1 MHTNDTNKNRIR
13 IISINY
19 RAPLCGTKVKRR
31 TKFSSPS
38 ILVSIF
44 MAFKE
49 EIEKLNKKLKELE
62 SPELA
67 EKQHQKGKLTA
78 RERINLLL
86 DPGTFVE
93 LNPFVESRISNF
105 GLEKKKFPG
114 DAVICGFG
122 KIQGR
127 QVYLFSQDFSKIGGT
142 LGEMHGKKIWNVY
155 DLALKIGCPIIG
167 IYDSGGARIQEG
179 ISALDAYGAIFRTQV
194 RASGVIPQI
203 SIMAGPSA
211 GGACYA
217 PGLSDFIFMVD
228 KISFMFITGPEVIR
242 KVVGQDIS
250 SDELGGAAS
259 HSQKSG
265 VSHFVFEGEEDCF
278 LAVKKLLSYLPQ
290 NNLENPPR
298 QKSLISEFFEVE
310 ERLRLM
316 DIVPE
321 EEERGYE
328 MKDVISEI
336 FDKNSFFEVQAGFA
350 KNLII
355 GFARLNGH
363 SIGIAANQPKILAG
377 ALDINSSDKI
387 SRFVRFCDAFNIPLI
402 NLVDCPGYL
411 PGKDQEW
418 GGIIR
423 HGAKVLYAFA
433 EASVPKI
440 SLILRKAFGGAYIAL
455 ASREL
460 GFDKVIAWPSA
471 QIAVMGPEQAVKIIF
486 KKEISES
493 KDPEKFEKEKIAE
506 LKETFLNPERAAKL
520 GQLEMIIHPKDTR
533 IVLIKCLEFLLTKR
547 GEKIPR
553 KHGNIPL

>member
-1 MHTNDTNKNRIR
+1 MFEK
-13 IISINY
+13 
-19 RAPLCGTKVKRR
+19 
-31 TKFSSPS
+31 
-38 ILVSIF
+38 
-44 MAFKE
+44 

-62 SPELA
+62 SPELI

-105 GLEKKKFPG
+105 GLEKKKFSG

-127 QVYLFSQDFSKIGGT
+127 PVYLFSQDFSKIGGT
-142 LGEMHGKKIWNVY
+142 LGEMHGKKIGNVY
-155 DLALKIGCPIIG
+155 DLALKTGSPIIG

-179 ISALDAYGAIFRTQV
+179 ISALDAYGTIFRTQV
-194 RASGVIPQI
+194 KASGVIPQI
-203 SIMAGPSA
+203 SIIAGPSA

-217 PGLSDFIFMVD
+217 PGLSDFIFMVN

-242 KVVGQDIS
+242 KVMGQEIS
-250 SDELGGAAS
+250 FDELGGAAS

-265 VSHFVFEGEEDCF
+265 TCHFVFEREEDCF

-290 NNLENPPR
+290 NNLENPLR
-298 QKSLISEFFEVE
+298 QKSLISKFFEIE
-310 ERLRLM
+310 EKLRLLE
-316 DIVPE
+316 IVPE
-321 EEERGYE
+321 EEEKGYE

-336 FDKNSFFEVQAGFA
+336 FDKNSFFEVQADFA

-355 GFARLNGH
+355 GFTRLNGY
-363 SIGIAANQPKILAG
+363 SIGIIANQPKILAG

-423 HGAKVLYAFA
+423 HGAKVLYAFS
-433 EASVPKI
+433 EATIPKI

-455 ASREL
+455 ASKEL
-460 GFDKVIAWPSA
+460 GFDQVIAWPSA

-486 KKEISES
+486 KKELSES
-493 KDPEKFEKEKIAE
+493 KDTKKLEKEKIQE
-506 LKETFLNPERAAKL
+506 LKEIFLNPYQAAKL
-520 GQLEMIIHPKDTR
+520 CQIDMIIHPKDTR
-533 IVLIKCLEFLLTKR
+533 TVLIKCLESLLEKR
-547 GEKIPR
+547 GEKVPK

>member
-1 MHTNDTNKNRIR
+1 MFEK
-13 IISINY
+13 
-19 RAPLCGTKVKRR
+19 
-31 TKFSSPS
+31 
-38 ILVSIF
+38 
-44 MAFKE
+44 

-62 SPELA
+62 SPELI

-78 RERINLLL
+78 RERINLFL

-93 LNPFVESRISNF
+93 LDPFVESRISNF

-122 KIQGR
+122 KINGR
-127 QVYLFSQDFSKIGGT
+127 PVYLFSQDFSKIGGT
-142 LGEMHGKKIWNVY
+142 LGEMHGKKILKVY
-155 DLALKIGCPIIG
+155 DLALKTGCPIIG

-179 ISALDAYGAIFRTQV
+179 TSALDAYGAIFRTQV
-194 RASGVIPQI
+194 KASGVIPQI
-203 SIMAGPSA
+203 SIIAGPSA

-217 PGLSDFIFMVD
+217 PGLSDFIFMV
-228 KISFMFITGPEVIR
+228 KGISFMFITGPEVIR
-242 KVVGQDIS
+242 KVTGQEIS
-250 SDELGGAAS
+250 LDELGGAIS

-265 VSHFVFEGEEDCF
+265 TAHFVFENEKDCF
-278 LAVKKLLSYLPQ
+278 LAVKKLFSYLPQ
-290 NNLENPPR
+290 NNLENPPE

-310 ERLRLM
+310 ERLRLLE
-316 DIVPE
+316 IVPE
-321 EEERGYE
+321 EEEKGYE

-336 FDKNSFFEVQAGFA
+336 FDKNSFFEVQADFA

-363 SIGIAANQPKILAG
+363 SIGIIANQPKVLAG

-387 SRFVRFCDAFNIPLI
+387 SRFVRFCDTFNIPLI

-411 PGKDQEW
+411 PGREQEW

-423 HGAKVLYAFA
+423 HGAKVLYAFS
-433 EASVPKI
+433 EATCPKI

-455 ASREL
+455 VSKEL

-493 KDPEKFEKEKIAE
+493 KDPEKFEKEKIQE
-506 LKETFLNPERAAKL
+506 LRETFLNPYQAAKM
-520 GQLEMIIHPKDTR
+520 GQIDIILHPKDTR
-533 IVLIKCLEFLLTKR
+533 ITLIKCLESLLNKR
-547 GEKIPR
+547 EPKVAR

>member
-1 MHTNDTNKNRIR
+1 VNNMNFEK
-13 IISINY
+13 
-19 RAPLCGTKVKRR
+19 
-31 TKFSSPS
+31 
-38 ILVSIF
+38 
-44 MAFKE
+44 

-62 SPELA
+62 SHELI

-78 RERINLLL
+78 RERINLFL

-93 LNPFVESRISNF
+93 LDPFVESRISNF

-127 QVYLFSQDFSKIGGT
+127 PVYLFSQDFSKIGGT
-142 LGEMHGKKIWNVY
+142 LGEMHGKKILKVY
-155 DLALKIGCPIIG
+155 DLALKTGCPIIG

-179 ISALDAYGAIFRTQV
+179 TSALDAYGAIFRTQV
-194 RASGVIPQI
+194 KASGVIPQI
-203 SIMAGPSA
+203 SIIAGPSA

-217 PGLSDFIFMVD
+217 PGLSDFIFMV
-228 KISFMFITGPEVIR
+228 KGISFMFITGPEVIR
-242 KVVGQDIS
+242 KVTGQEIS
-250 SDELGGAAS
+250 LDELGGAIS

-265 VSHFVFEGEEDCF
+265 TAHFVFENEKDCF
-278 LAVKKLLSYLPQ
+278 LAVKKLFSYLPQ
-290 NNLENPPR
+290 NNLENPPE

-310 ERLRLM
+310 ERLRLLE
-316 DIVPE
+316 IVPE
-321 EEERGYE
+321 EEEKGYE

-336 FDKNSFFEVQAGFA
+336 FDKNSFFEVQADFA

-363 SIGIAANQPKILAG
+363 SIGIIANQPKVLAG

-387 SRFVRFCDAFNIPLI
+387 SRFVRFCDTFNIPLI

-411 PGKDQEW
+411 PGREQEW

-423 HGAKVLYAFA
+423 HGAKVLYAFS
-433 EASVPKI
+433 EATCPKI

-455 ASREL
+455 VSKEL

-493 KDPEKFEKEKIAE
+493 KDPEKFEKEKIAQ
-506 LKETFLNPERAAKL
+506 LRETFLNPYQAAKM
-520 GQLEMIIHPKDTR
+520 GQIDIILHPKDTR
-533 IVLIKCLEFLLTKR
+533 ITLIKCLESLLNKR
-547 GEKIPR
+547 EPKVAR